1 MAILSEP
8 PDESTTIGRIRSRIR
23 TDRTLRERIRL
34 TIAGVLL
41 SGILLWFLLP
51 VLWILLTSIK
61 TRPQAEAFPPIFWGF
76 EPQWENFTRVINN
89 TPLLD
94 YLRNGAIAA
103 TVTTVIALVLGIPH
117 AYAISKYRFKL
128 RQFGFFAIL
137 AVRIIPPI
145 SIAVPFFVL
154 FKQMG
159 LFDRIAGIVIV
170 LVFLFEPFVVW
181 IMKGFFDGLPSSL
194 IDAGRV
200 DGCTKFSA
208 FYKIMLPLALPA
220 IGSATIIS
228 WLLSWNEF
236 TLVFILTSSPQ
247 AQTLPVGILN
257 FIRDRFVPWNLIAAA
272 SVIGLIPSLVV
283 VLLFQKYLIRGLAEE
298 RV

>member
-1 MAILSEP
+1 MALRSP
-8 PDESTTIGRIRSRIR
+8 TPDESTIVGRVRMRIR
-23 TDRTLRERIRL
+23 TDRNLRERIRL
-34 TIAGVLL
+34 TVAGILL

-51 VLWILLTSIK
+51 VLWIFLTSIK
-61 TRPQAEAFPPIFWGF
+61 TRPQAEAFPPVFVF
-76 EPQWENFTRVINN
+76 EPQLENFTRVLND

-94 YLRNGAIAA
+94 YLRNGAVAA
-103 TVTTVIALVLGIPH
+103 TVTTVIALVLGVPH

-128 RQFGFFAIL
+128 RRFGFFAIL

-154 FKQMG
+154 FKQFG
-159 LFDRIAGIVIV
+159 LFNRIAGIIIV

-194 IDAGRV
+194 IDAARV
-200 DGCTKFSA
+200 DGCTKFTA
-208 FYKIMLPLALPA
+208 FYKIMLPLAMPA
-220 IGSATIIS
+220 IGSAVIIS

-236 TLVFILTSSPQ
+236 TLVFILTADQ
-247 AQTLPVGILN
+247 AAQTLPVGVLN

-283 VLLFQKYLIRGLAEE
+283 VVLFQQYLIRGLAEE

>member
-1 MAILSEP
+1 MSILSEN
-8 PDESTTIGRIRSRIR
+8 PDESTLIGRVRLRIR
-23 TDRTLRERIRL
+23 TDRVLRNRL
-34 TIAGVLL
+34 RLGIAAVMLGL
-41 SGILLWFLLP
+41 ILVWFLLP
-51 VLWILLTSIK
+51 VFWVLLTSIK
-61 TRPQAEAFPPIFWGF
+61 TRPVAEAFPPVFWGF
-76 EPQWENFTRVINN
+76 EPQWQNFTTVLND
-89 TPLLD
+89 TQLLS

-103 TVTTVIALVLGIPH
+103 TVTTLIALILGVPH

-128 RQFGFFAIL
+128 RQFGFFSIL

-154 FKQMG
+154 FKNIG
-159 LFDRIAGIVIV
+159 IFNSIAGIIVV

-194 IDAGRV
+194 IDAARV
-200 DGCTKFSA
+200 DGCTKFTA
-208 FYKIMLPLALPA
+208 FFKIMLPLAMPA
-220 IGSATIIS
+220 IGSAVIIS

-236 TLVFILTSSPQ
+236 TLVFVLTSGPE

-272 SVIGLIPSLVV
+272 SVIGLIPSLIVV
-283 VLLFQKYLIRGLAEE
+283 VLFQKYLIRGLAEE